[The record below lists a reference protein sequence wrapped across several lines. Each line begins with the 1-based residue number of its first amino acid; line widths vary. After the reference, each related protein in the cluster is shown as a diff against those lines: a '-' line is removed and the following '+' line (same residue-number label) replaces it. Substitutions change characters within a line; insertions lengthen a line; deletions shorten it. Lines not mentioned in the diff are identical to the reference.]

1 MPPWITSLLALL
13 LLVAFGAYM
22 VYEGFESSPTSE
34 LSCKQTYEACRR
46 ACSSS
51 NAACF
56 TTCSK
61 TYTACLSNAVAAA
74 TVVNTGPLNR
84 PYTTANMKWAASTAP
99 EAQGRGSNNSSNG
112 YFTWMNSA
120 GSSTSFSVY
129 NTDLS
134 RSYRGVSGSW
144 SNDPTW
150 SNDFVRSW
158 PSKSPSSSSSKSPAT
173 TTLATPTSSAWDA
186 NKGTYT
192 SGWPQQTFNL
202 ENDGSYDSSI
212 PLEGSYIIQ
221 VKKWKPHEIPTQDAP
236 GVTVTAP
243 TDEGT
248 DAEEIR
254 TSTYTSSLLDQVR
267 GDGEEL
273 PASLQ
278 QLIRADVQDTMDGIF
293 RNQYEIQYT

>member
-1 MPPWITSLLALL
+1 
-13 LLVAFGAYM
+13 
-22 VYEGFESSPTSE
+22 
-34 LSCKQTYEACRR
+34 
-46 ACSSS
+46 
-51 NAACF
+51 
-56 TTCSK
+56 
-61 TYTACLSNAVAAA
+61 
-74 TVVNTGPLNR
+74 
-84 PYTTANMKWAASTAP
+84 
-99 EAQGRGSNNSSNG
+99 
-112 YFTWMNSA
+112 MNSA

-278 QLIRADVQDTMDGIF
+278 QLIRADVKDTMDGIF